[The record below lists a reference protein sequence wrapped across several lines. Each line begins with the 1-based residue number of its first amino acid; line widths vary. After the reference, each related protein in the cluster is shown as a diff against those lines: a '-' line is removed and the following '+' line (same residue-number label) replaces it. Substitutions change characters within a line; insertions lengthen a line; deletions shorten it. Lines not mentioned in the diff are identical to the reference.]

1 MKHTEYMKRF
11 DRKKIILLALV
22 LIAVFAV
29 SGKNL
34 VHAQLT
40 PAEQRAAL
48 EAEFGDVQANAN
60 AGAGGAGGGTN
71 AENLKPVTGITLA
84 ATTIAAKV
92 LELVAGLITFAISL
106 GNDILLLPVVIAGF
120 QTMLMF
126 ANLGFVLA
134 IIVMAFAI
142 IFQFQSYGAKQLLA
156 RLIIAALLV
165 NFTVVIAG
173 AFISVSNTFTGFF
186 LEPFQGNLGK
196 ALANALDPQKLG
208 QVAGVQDNPSGWGLL
223 AWGFER
229 VLSFLASLVFVLIFT
244 LLIVVTFLAIFV
256 MLLIRDV
263 YLAILIILMPL
274 VWLLWIFP
282 ATRQYWKQWWSQ
294 FLRWVFFA
302 PIMLFF
308 IYIVVST
315 ADKMSDLRAF
325 KALNG
330 ADTTRAFA
338 KGLTFGEGIVLY
350 IAQLII
356 MVALLIGGMMVA
368 NKIGIAGA
376 STVYGMAQGAGKSAR
391 GWVGKKGKQ
400 YGSSVFRTGF
410 GESGKSVSERWAAN
424 AQKSTSF
431 VGRKGWGLLAGGALK
446 FSKVGGEDLVKQ
458 HEAQLKNMNPAQLK
472 NALATTITTPKRIAI
487 LNKLK
492 ENGDL
497 DEASL
502 AQYKTRSGRS
512 EFKRFGYGRQFS
524 QVEKYSGSNVEM
536 DELAK
541 QIESQRKSFTDQA
554 RVDKTMVYASDPRR
568 QQYDAGQAE
577 LKRKLNAETEKFAK
591 TFSTQDMSKVQWN
604 DVFSAEPKFG
614 LPKEAS
620 EQIKEAIVTGFAKVS
635 PGAFSKMFS
644 QIKGNNFDRFIE
656 LADRQIKLLEASS
669 NKEEREAGERARDS
683 LKSNM
688 VWRTVV

>member
-1 MKHTEYMKRF
+1 
-11 DRKKIILLALV
+11 
-22 LIAVFAV
+22 
-29 SGKNL
+29 
-34 VHAQLT
+34 
-40 PAEQRAAL
+40 
-48 EAEFGDVQANAN
+48 
-60 AGAGGAGGGTN
+60 
-71 AENLKPVTGITLA
+71 
-84 ATTIAAKV
+84 
-92 LELVAGLITFAISL
+92 
-106 GNDILLLPVVIAGF
+106 
-120 QTMLMF
+120 
-126 ANLGFVLA
+126 
-134 IIVMAFAI
+134 
-142 IFQFQSYGAKQLLA
+142 
-156 RLIIAALLV
+156 
-165 NFTVVIAG
+165 
-173 AFISVSNTFTGFF
+173 
-186 LEPFQGNLGK
+186 
-196 ALANALDPQKLG
+196 
-208 QVAGVQDNPSGWGLL
+208 
-223 AWGFER
+223 
-229 VLSFLASLVFVLIFT
+229 
-244 LLIVVTFLAIFV
+244 
-256 MLLIRDV
+256 
-263 YLAILIILMPL
+263 
-274 VWLLWIFP
+274 
-282 ATRQYWKQWWSQ
+282 
-294 FLRWVFFA
+294 
-302 PIMLFF
+302 MLFF
-308 IYIVVST
+308 IYIVLN
-315 ADKMSDLRAF
+315 AAPKMGEIDAFKSVNGVDASRAF
-325 KALNG
+325 E
-330 ADTTRAFA
+330 T
-338 KGLTFGEGIVLY
+338 GLTLGKGFVLY

-356 MVALLIGGMMVA
+356 MIALLIGGMMVA
-368 NKIGIAGA
+368 NKMGIAGA
-376 STVYGMAQGAGKSAR
+376 STVYGMAQGAGKSVR

-400 YGSSVFRTGF
+400 YGSGLLVRRVGAD
-410 GESGKSVSERWAAN
+410 GKNRAERWADN

-502 AQYKTRSGRS
+502 AQYKTKSGRS
-512 EFKRFGYGRQFS
+512 EFQRFGYGRQFS

-536 DELAK
+536 DELAN
-541 QIESQRKSFTDQA
+541 QIESQRKSFADQA
-554 RVDKTMVYASDPRR
+554 RVDKAMVYASDPRR

-644 QIKGNNFDRFIE
+644 QIKGNNFDRCIE

-688 VWRTVV
+688 GWRTVGLTIQEPTAAPQAAPTSQPGAATTI